1 MERAERID
9 VDFNKIKD
17 TKRVPS
23 GFTTIAISK
32 NLNNKL
38 TQMAKELNCRKSNV
52 INLAVEEM
60 LKVYQT
66 KEKSDERKS

>member
-1 MERAERID
+1 

-17 TKRVPS
+17 TKRIPS

-32 NLNNKL
+32 DLHSKL
-38 TQMAKELNCRKSNV
+38 IQMAEELNCKKSKLF
-52 INLAVEEM
+52 NLAVEEM

>member
-1 MERAERID
+1 M
-9 VDFNKIKD
+9 DFNKIKD
-17 TKRVPS
+17 TKRIPS

-32 NLNNKL
+32 NLNSKL